1 MAAIGSASDRRR
13 PPAAAAVDTKAV
25 NSCCDPDDYQ
35 RMFGDRF
42 SRQTAKRY
50 RRKGLTKPAAR
61 LLNAVSER
69 GVEGMTVLEVGGGVG
84 QLQIELLQQGAAA
97 STNLE
102 LVDSYDAE
110 ARALATTAG
119 VADRMSRQRINLAEE
134 PEAVPPHDIVILHRV
149 VCCYPDYDRLLSAAA
164 GRARRL
170 LVFSHPPRNWRTRS
184 VTTFENLWFRMRGN
198 SFRTFVHDPTAMIES
213 ASVGSL
219 RLAETQPGRRW
230 SIVAMQ
236 ATT

>member
-1 MAAIGSASDRRR
+1 M
-13 PPAAAAVDTKAV
+13 

-42 SRQTAKRY
+42 SRQIAKRY

-61 LLNAVSER
+61 LLNAVTER
-69 GVEGMTVLEVGGGVG
+69 GVDGMTVLEVGGGVG
-84 QLQIELLQQGAAA
+84 QLQIELLQAGAVA

-119 VADRMSRQRINLAEE
+119 LAERMSRQRINLAEQ
-134 PEAVPPHDIVILHRV
+134 PDAVPPHDIVILHRV
-149 VCCYPDYDRLLSAAA
+149 VCCYPDYERLLNAAA

-184 VTTFENLWFRMRGN
+184 VTTFENLWFRLRGN

-213 ASVGSL
+213 ASAGGL

-230 SIVAMQ
+230 TIVAMEA
-236 ATT
+236 AT